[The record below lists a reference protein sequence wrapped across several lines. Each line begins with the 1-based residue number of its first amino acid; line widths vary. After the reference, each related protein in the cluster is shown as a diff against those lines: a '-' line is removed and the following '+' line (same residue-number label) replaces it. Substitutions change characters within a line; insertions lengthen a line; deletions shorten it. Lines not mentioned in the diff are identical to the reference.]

1 MMSMNTDARQGIGR
15 TALYMRISQ
24 DRAGAG
30 LGVQRQEEDCRA
42 LVERLGGAVAEVL
55 VDNDLSAYSGKPR
68 PNYQRLMELIE
79 AGAVDAVVVWHTDR
93 LHRSPAELESYISAT
108 EKHGIA
114 THSVQAGQID
124 LATASG
130 RVHARMLGTFAR
142 YESEIKAERVR
153 RSTLQKSRKGEW
165 LGGPIPLGWHKR
177 KDGAVTLDR
186 AAARRIKAATE
197 EIVAGASLGSIVDR
211 WNAEGFTTARGGAWT
226 YTTVKQVLRRAR
238 NAGLVEYHGEIVA
251 ASPWPEIVDEATWRK
266 ARALLNDPTRRRS
279 TSNRVKHLVAGIAQC
294 GTCGSAMK
302 SATTNGST
310 YYRCPVKGTGHAYRG
325 TADVDEQVRETL
337 AQWLA
342 SDAALA
348 SLLAS
353 GDDAERDDLAAE
365 QVTLRG
371 RLTDV
376 AESFAEGLLSRVQLE
391 AATAK
396 INARLDAIEAEQEGT
411 RRSAVLGALVREAD
425 PAAAF
430 RAAPIDRQRAVIREL
445 VTVTI
450 DPRPKGSP
458 RRYLPEYTVVLPR

>member
-1 MMSMNTDARQGIGR
+1 MNTDARQGIGR

-24 DRAGAG
+24 DRQGAG

-42 LVERLGGAVAEVL
+42 LVERLGGTVGEVL

-68 PNYQRLMELIE
+68 PNYLRLMELIE

-93 LHRSPAELESYISAT
+93 LHRSPAELESYIAAT

-142 YESEIKAERVR
+142 YESEIKAERIR
-153 RSTLQKSRKGEW
+153 RSALQKARKGEW
-165 LGGPIPLGWHKR
+165 LGGAVPLGWHKR
-177 KDGAVTLDR
+177 KDGVVTLDR
-186 AAARRIKAATE
+186 PAARRIRAATE
-197 EIVAGASLGSIVDR
+197 EVVAGASLGSIVKR
-211 WNAEGFTTARGGAWT
+211 WNGEGFTTARGGTWT
-226 YTTVKQVLRRAR
+226 FTSVRQVLRRAR
-238 NAGLVEYHGEIVA
+238 NAGLVEYHDEIVA
-251 ASPWPEIVDEATWRK
+251 ESPWPSIVDEATWRK
-266 ARALLNDPTRRRS
+266 ARALLNDPARRRS

-294 GTCGSAMK
+294 GKCGSAMK
-302 SATTNGST
+302 SATANGQI
-310 YYRCPVKGTGHAYRG
+310 YYRCPESGGGHAYRRAAG
-325 TADVDEQVRETL
+325 VDEQVRETL

-342 SDAALA
+342 SDATLA
-348 SLLAS
+348 RLLAA
-353 GDDAERDDLAAE
+353 GDESEQQDLAAE

-371 RLTDV
+371 RLTEV
-376 AESFAEGLLSRVQLE
+376 AESFAEGLVSKVQLE
-391 AATAK
+391 AATK
-396 INARLDAIEAEQEGT
+396 SINDRLDAIEAEQAGT

-430 RAAPIDRQRAVIREL
+430 RAAPIDRQRAIIREL

-450 DPRPKGSP
+450 QPVPKGSP
-458 RRYLPEYTVVLPR
+458 RRYLPELTVIEPR